1 MSSSLLF
8 FCGISLLFSLPPFV
22 VAVGVK
28 IFLGE
33 AKGSWAFSHWV
44 LSILLVVV
52 VFRRGSVTG

>member
-33 AKGSWAFSHWV
+33 AKGSWAFFPLGFVHTSS
-44 LSILLVVV
+44 SIWY
-52 VFRRGSVTG
+52 